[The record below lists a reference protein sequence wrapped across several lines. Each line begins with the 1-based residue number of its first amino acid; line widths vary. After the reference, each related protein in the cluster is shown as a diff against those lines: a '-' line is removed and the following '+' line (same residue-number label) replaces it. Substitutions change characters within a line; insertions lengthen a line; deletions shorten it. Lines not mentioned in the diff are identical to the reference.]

1 MKTPTLEEVKEH
13 FKNAKEVR
21 CLIDKDVYMLN
32 LNNDFDIYNDD
43 IFLEDLKCNNV
54 SFVSSCCIWN
64 KHKGYAEIVSYK
76 HPNDKHVQSVIN
88 KFAHRSEVG
97 FAKYGTNLERKDL
110 NLTEWLNHLQEE
122 LMDATL
128 YIEKL
133 KEEFNQLN

>member
-1 MKTPTLEEVKEH
+1 MYLDEEIFNSEFKERGT
-13 FKNAKEVR
+13 K
-21 CLIDKDVYMLN
+21 
-32 LNNDFDIYNDD
+32 
-43 IFLEDLKCNNV
+43 
-54 SFVSSCCIWN
+54 
-64 KHKGYAEIVSYK
+64 
-76 HPNDKHVQSVIN
+76 DKHVQSVIN

-133 KEEFNQLN
+133 KDETNTTTTN